1 MDIAIRVHIAEPRT
15 NRLIDEQQVGELV
28 PRALIVF
35 QCMIILQPIG
45 SHLHQRAIHRA
56 TTRTAVQPNNGPLS
70 IRDMTVLIMPKEQIT
85 IVLGVHLDVS
95 NQKPSISEC
104 SCLMSPRMI
113 PSIA

>member
-1 MDIAIRVHIAEPRT
+1 
-15 NRLIDEQQVGELV
+15 
-28 PRALIVF
+28 
-35 QCMIILQPIG
+35 
-45 SHLHQRAIHRA
+45 
-56 TTRTAVQPNNGPLS
+56 LS

-95 NQKPSISEC
+95 NQNPSISEC